1 MKDINTFRNVIA
13 CSPFPAQHMEKV
25 IKGGFAMIDKK
36 VQLQEL
42 TVVFRSSEPSMNAGD
57 KVWVRGD
64 TVIQPWAK
72 EVFTVEGKDFIL
84 VPANMVLLV
93 KDGAEWQSGC

>member
-1 MKDINTFRNVIA
+1 MNTFKNLVA

-42 TVVFRSSEPSMNAGD
+42 KVVFNSADPDLEPGD
-57 KVWVRGD
+57 SVWVRGD
-64 TVIQPWAK
+64 TVIQNWAK
-72 EVFTVEGKDFIL
+72 EVFTVDGKEFIL
-84 VPANMVLLV
+84 VPASMLLLV
-93 KDGAEWQSGC
+93 KAWK